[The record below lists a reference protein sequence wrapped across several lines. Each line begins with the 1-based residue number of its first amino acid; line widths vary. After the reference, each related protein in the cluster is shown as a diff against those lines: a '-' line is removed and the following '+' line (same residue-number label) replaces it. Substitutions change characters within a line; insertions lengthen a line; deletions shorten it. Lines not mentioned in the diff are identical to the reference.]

1 MTPETKGRLEKS
13 SFEGFPVIGRRRP
26 HAKTGVRQRLYAQR
40 LSNITKNG
48 VFDVKYTCIVHRIFD
63 EKMIY
68 MHIYILCAN
77 RKRTN
82 TNLLLIEYDVSV
94 YGLPQVC
101 TA

>member
-1 MTPETKGRLEKS
+1 MTPETKGRLKKS
-13 SFEGFPVIGRRRP
+13 SFEGFPVIGRRRH

-68 MHIYILCAN
+68 MHIYIFYVQIA
-77 RKRTN
+77 KRLT
-82 TNLLLIEYDVSV
+82 LICY
-94 YGLPQVC
+94 
-101 TA
+101 